1 MAAAIPAP
9 MRKPALLLLLACLA
23 LLLQGCAVKLV
34 SDYDEVTDQ
43 AVMALQRKTT
53 AHLLG
58 LQTLASSGSGC
69 KYEKHLAFYEEAKAD
84 ASAIEVRAAALPDNQ
99 LETQQVQLLA
109 NSLES
114 LEQLHRIGCLSPE
127 QIKPLLIQFNVQ
139 FTSILR
145 FELARRRGN

>member
-1 MAAAIPAP
+1 MTATVPIA
-9 MRKPALLLLLACLA
+9 MRKPALLLVLTCLL
-23 LLLQGCAVKLV
+23 LLLQGCAVRLV
-34 SDYDEVTDQ
+34 SDYDEVIDQ
-43 AVMALQRKTT
+43 AVMALQRKTA
-53 AHLLG
+53 AHLFG
-58 LQTLASSGSGC
+58 LQTLASGPGC
-69 KYEKHLAFYEEAKAD
+69 KYDMHKAFYEEAKAD
-84 ASAIEVRAAALPDNQ
+84 VSAIEVRAGAQPNND

-114 LEQLHRIGCLSPE
+114 LEQLHQIGCISPE